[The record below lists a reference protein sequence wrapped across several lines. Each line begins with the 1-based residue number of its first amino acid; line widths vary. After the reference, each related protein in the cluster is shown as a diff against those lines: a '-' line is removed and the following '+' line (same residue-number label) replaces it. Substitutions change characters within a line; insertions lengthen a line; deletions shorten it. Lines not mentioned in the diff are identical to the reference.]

1 MGPEV
6 FITIPCNPDITQGC
20 FFIFI
25 LLKYLTMGINIK
37 KKYYIIPIIYI
48 GIISLLVYM
57 QFSTTSDFSDNI
69 STIQITGETRS
80 NSDDRATAVTSL
92 DIDIHGFIIPLS
104 SKSPVIMTTLDGNK
118 TRLFIKGYNK
128 TGNELELFFSGD
140 VKIRIE
146 DRKAETRGFCIIPV
160 FPAGNSNIES
170 VSVPYKLVNPED
182 LTPTEIFP
190 VFSFSEGEN
199 LFFAAATPKSV
210 IDIKKN
216 IITAV
221 PDSDQ
226 NIRISIREAS
236 EGLSDPYSFWFSA
249 FMIDTERTAEEETL
263 IAEYIDKGYSGWKAT
278 RFNQKTG
285 KWKTHDGAEVYNT
298 EIISALAS
306 ESFRRNE
313 FRRNRWLFNA
323 SRVLNK
329 EVFFLEAA
337 LANGNLVKTYEE
349 FQKNDIELINKISE
363 MIKQQNADVFKI
375 KDLIKIIVDRGPYS
389 LNQELFQM
397 AERSYKT
404 EDRDIRLGIAT
415 AYLDFA
421 SLNIE
426 PELSLN
432 RFNNIVDNLVIR
444 NIVKA
449 DEGLFISDPDDNGS
463 ADTFFTL
470 KAADCLIKS
479 EKFNTRPV
487 ISTIGKKLITSLL
500 PYSNSEGFLPEKIII
515 KNSKVSNT
523 TGYMEPEKAYMYL
536 GSYRY
541 MPRIISLKNELNPG
555 AWIAT
560 CSENVDIKKMPGE
573 IRISTSFPAN
583 SIEYIVIQGV
593 PEVKGFSLYGK
604 DWVSDPSFERYSA
617 GWVYQKET
625 NSVFIK
631 LQHKQETEEI
641 TIKY

>member
-1 MGPEV
+1 
-6 FITIPCNPDITQGC
+6 
-20 FFIFI
+20 
-25 LLKYLTMGINIK
+25 MGINIK
-37 KKYYIIPIIYI
+37 KRYYIIPVIYI

-69 STIQITGETRS
+69 STIQITGQTRA
-80 NSDDRATAVTSL
+80 NSDDRATAVTSM
-92 DIDIHGFIIPLS
+92 DINIHGFILPLS

-118 TRLFIKGYNK
+118 TRLFVKGYNK
-128 TGNELELFFSGD
+128 SGNELELFFSGD

-146 DRKAETRGFCIIPV
+146 RRNTETRGFSIIPV
-160 FPAGNSNIES
+160 FPAGNSDIQS
-170 VSVPYKLVNPED
+170 VSIPYKLVNPED
-182 LTPTEIFP
+182 LSPTEIFP

-210 IDIKKN
+210 IDTKKN

-221 PDSDQ
+221 PDRDQ
-226 NIRISIREAS
+226 NIRISLSAAS
-236 EGLSDPYSFWFSA
+236 EGLSDPYSFWFST
-249 FMIDTERTAEEETL
+249 FMIDTEKNSEEETL

-285 KWKTHDGAEVYNT
+285 KWKTHDGVEVYST
-298 EIISALAS
+298 EVISALAS

-323 SRVLNK
+323 SRVLNND
-329 EVFFLEAA
+329 VFFLEAA

-349 FQKNDIELINKISE
+349 FQKTDIELINKISD

-375 KDLIKIIVDRGPYS
+375 RDLIKIIVDRGPYS

-397 AERSYKT
+397 AERSYT
-404 EDRDIRLGIAT
+404 TDNREVRLGIAT

-421 SLNIE
+421 ALNIE
-426 PELSLN
+426 PELSIK
-432 RFNNIVDNLVIR
+432 RFNNIVDNLIIR
-444 NIVKA
+444 NIIKA
-449 DEGLFISDPDDNGS
+449 DEGLFVTDPYDKES
-463 ADTFFTL
+463 ADTLFTL

-479 EKFNTRPV
+479 EKFNTRPI
-487 ISTIGKKLITSLL
+487 ISAIGKKLITSVL
-500 PYSNSEGFLPEKIII
+500 PFSNSEGFLPEKIII
-515 KNSKVSNT
+515 RNSRVNNT
-523 TGYMEPEKAYMYL
+523 TGYLEPEKAYMYL

-573 IRISTSFPAN
+573 IRISTSFPAEA
-583 SIEYIVIQGV
+583 IEYIVIQGV
-593 PEVKGFSLYGK
+593 PEVKGFSLYGR
-604 DWVSDPSFERYSA
+604 DWVSDPSFERYAA